1 MSAAAGVG
9 HRRGAS
15 GSARRPGLRQRPER
29 VLVPGIFIAFLVV
42 WQVGAEV
49 FSVPEI
55 LLPRPL
61 AVLSSLVNALTGP
74 FWGPS
79 SVYYHLAITTWVA
92 VSGFAIGSVLAV
104 MMAVLVTQSRLI
116 DATLTPYITALQAL
130 PRIAI
135 APLIVIWLGQ
145 NTSTKVVIAATITFF
160 PVLVAAIAGLRSV
173 DPEMLS
179 MLRSFSASRWQL
191 LRKVQFPTS
200 LPYVFSGLRVAAV
213 FSVVAAIVAEWVGS
227 NAGLGVLLLQAQY
240 QMNVASVFASL
251 VLLALLGIV
260 FDRLIVVLQRRLVFW
275 AQRSEQVLVG

>member
-1 MSAAAGVG
+1 MTAAAGVG
-9 HRRGAS
+9 HRRRAS
-15 GSARRPGLRQRPER
+15 GSPRRSGLRRRPER
-29 VLVPGIFIAFLVV
+29 VLVPGIFIAFLIV
-42 WQVGAEV
+42 WQVGAEL

-61 AVLSSLVNALTGP
+61 AVLSSLANALTGP
-74 FWGPS
+74 LWGPS

-92 VSGFAIGSVLAV
+92 VSGFVIGSVLAV